1 MNKTKEEKPT
11 TEQKQLKMK
20 ITRKFVGVV
29 VSDKMKGT
37 VVVRMIIKRQHPLYR
52 KIVAKIKKFYA
63 DNRKD
68 AKIGDI
74 VEIQETRP
82 ISRLK
87 RFTVLRVITASKRIR
102 RSEAVLKK

>member
-11 TEQKQLKMK
+11 TEKRQLKM
-20 ITRKFVGVV
+20 TRKFIGVV

-68 AKIGDI
+68 ARIGDI

-87 RFTVLRVITASKRIR
+87 RFTVLRVVTASKRIR